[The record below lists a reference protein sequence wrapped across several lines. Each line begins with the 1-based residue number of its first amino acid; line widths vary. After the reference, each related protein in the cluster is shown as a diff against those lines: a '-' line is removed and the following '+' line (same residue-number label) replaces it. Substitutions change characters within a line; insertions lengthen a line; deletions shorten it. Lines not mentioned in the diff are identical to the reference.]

1 MADACI
7 YSIGDMEI
15 NDNKDSKRERGENM
29 SELSKSITKEQEEKR
44 LEDFKKIAE
53 NWDKLP
59 ERAQG
64 KIDGIISMAAS
75 MFLRETK
82 KAG

>member
-1 MADACI
+1 M
-7 YSIGDMEI
+7 
-15 NDNKDSKRERGENM
+15 
-29 SELSKSITKEQEEKR
+29 SKSMNITKEQEEKR
-44 LEDFKKIAE
+44 LKDFQRLAE

-75 MFLRETK
+75 VFLDSMEK

>member
-1 MADACI
+1 MTI
-7 YSIGDMEI
+7 KIQKEG
-15 NDNKDSKRERGENM
+15 GENM
-29 SELSKSITKEQEEKR
+29 SETLENITKNQEEKR
-44 LEDFKKIAE
+44 LEDFKRIAE

-75 MFLRETK
+75 AFLKETK
-82 KAG
+82 KAR

>member
-1 MADACI
+1 MTI
-7 YSIGDMEI
+7 KIQ
-15 NDNKDSKRERGENM
+15 KERGENM
-29 SELSKSITKEQEEKR
+29 SETLENITRNQEEKR
-44 LEDFKKIAE
+44 LEDFNRIAA

-75 MFLRETK
+75 AFLKETK

>member
-1 MADACI
+1 MTI
-7 YSIGDMEI
+7 KIQ
-15 NDNKDSKRERGENM
+15 KERGENM
-29 SELSKSITKEQEEKR
+29 SETSENITKKQEEKR

-64 KIDGIISMAAS
+64 KIDGIISIAAS
-75 MFLRETK
+75 TFLKETK

>member
-1 MADACI
+1 MTI
-7 YSIGDMEI
+7 KIQ
-15 NDNKDSKRERGENM
+15 KERGENM
-29 SELSKSITKEQEEKR
+29 SKTSENITKKQEEKR

-59 ERAQG
+59 ERTQG

-75 MFLRETK
+75 AFLKETK

>member
-1 MADACI
+1 M
-7 YSIGDMEI
+7 GKKT
-15 NDNKDSKRERGENM
+15 N
-29 SELSKSITKEQEEKR
+29 ITKEQEEKR
-44 LEDFKKIAE
+44 LKDFQKIAE

-75 MFLRETK
+75 VFLDSMEK

>member
-1 MADACI
+1 M
-7 YSIGDMEI
+7 
-15 NDNKDSKRERGENM
+15 SKKTN
-29 SELSKSITKEQEEKR
+29 ITKEQEEKR
-44 LEDFKKIAE
+44 LKDFQRIAE

-59 ERAQG
+59 ERAQE

-75 MFLRETK
+75 VFLDSMEK

>member
-1 MADACI
+1 MPV
-7 YSIGDMEI
+7 
-15 NDNKDSKRERGENM
+15 SKLYGSWKQMTIKIQKERGENM
-29 SELSKSITKEQEEKR
+29 SETLENITRNQEEKR

-75 MFLRETK
+75 AFLKETK

>member
-1 MADACI
+1 MT
-7 YSIGDMEI
+7 ERL
-15 NDNKDSKRERGENM
+15 KKEVKRM
-29 SELSKSITKEQEEKR
+29 SENKKMIITKEQEEKR
-44 LEDFKKIAE
+44 LKDFQRIAE

-64 KIDGIISMAAS
+64 KIDGIISMAACVFLDS
-75 MFLRETK
+75 MEK

>member
-1 MADACI
+1 M
-7 YSIGDMEI
+7 
-15 NDNKDSKRERGENM
+15 SKKTN
-29 SELSKSITKEQEEKR
+29 ITKEQEEKR
-44 LEDFKKIAE
+44 LKDFQKIAE

-75 MFLRETK
+75 VFLDSMEK

>member
-1 MADACI
+1 
-7 YSIGDMEI
+7 
-15 NDNKDSKRERGENM
+15 M
-29 SELSKSITKEQEEKR
+29 SETLENITKKQEEKR

-75 MFLRETK
+75 AFLKETK
-82 KAG
+82 KAR

>member
-1 MADACI
+1 M
-7 YSIGDMEI
+7 
-15 NDNKDSKRERGENM
+15 
-29 SELSKSITKEQEEKR
+29 SKSMNITKEQEEKR
-44 LEDFKKIAE
+44 LKDFQRIAE

-75 MFLRETK
+75 VFLDSMEK

>member
-1 MADACI
+1 MKKKLLKKWGGKNE
-7 YSIGDMEI
+7 YK
-15 NDNKDSKRERGENM
+15 NKRYKRTGR
-29 SELSKSITKEQEEKR
+29 KR
-44 LEDFKKIAE
+44 LKDFQRIAE

-75 MFLRETK
+75 VFLDSMEK
-82 KAG
+82 KAGWGK

>member
-1 MADACI
+1 MTI
-7 YSIGDMEI
+7 KIQ
-15 NDNKDSKRERGENM
+15 KERGENM
-29 SELSKSITKEQEEKR
+29 SETLENITRNQEEKR
-44 LEDFKKIAE
+44 LEDFKRIAE

-75 MFLRETK
+75 AFLKETK
-82 KAG
+82 KAV

>member
-1 MADACI
+1 MTI
-7 YSIGDMEI
+7 KIQ
-15 NDNKDSKRERGENM
+15 KERGENM
-29 SELSKSITKEQEEKR
+29 SKTSENITKKQEEKR

-64 KIDGIISMAAS
+64 KIDGIISMA
-75 MFLRETK
+75 
-82 KAG
+82 GG

>member
-1 MADACI
+1 M
-7 YSIGDMEI
+7 
-15 NDNKDSKRERGENM
+15 SKNM
-29 SELSKSITKEQEEKR
+29 NITKEQEEKR
-44 LEDFKKIAE
+44 LKDFQKIAE

-75 MFLRETK
+75 VFLDSMEK

>member
-1 MADACI
+1 MTI
-7 YSIGDMEI
+7 KIQ
-15 NDNKDSKRERGENM
+15 KERGENM
-29 SELSKSITKEQEEKR
+29 SETLENITKKQEEKR

-59 ERAQG
+59 ERAQR
-64 KIDGIISMAAS
+64 KIDGIISMASSA
-75 MFLRETK
+75 FLKETK

>member
-1 MADACI
+1 MTRKI
-7 YSIGDMEI
+7 QQ
-15 NDNKDSKRERGENM
+15 ERGENM
-29 SELSKSITKEQEEKR
+29 SKTSENITKKQEEKR

-64 KIDGIISMAAS
+64 KIMGL
-75 MFLRETK
+75 FRWLHLHF
-82 KAG
+82 

>member
-1 MADACI
+1 MTI
-7 YSIGDMEI
+7 KIQ
-15 NDNKDSKRERGENM
+15 KERGGNM
-29 SELSKSITKEQEEKR
+29 SETLENITRNQEEKR
-44 LEDFKKIAE
+44 LEDFKRIAE

-75 MFLRETK
+75 AFLKETK

>member
-1 MADACI
+1 M
-7 YSIGDMEI
+7 
-15 NDNKDSKRERGENM
+15 SKKTN
-29 SELSKSITKEQEEKR
+29 ITKEQEEKR
-44 LEDFKKIAE
+44 LKDFQRIAE

-59 ERAQG
+59 ESAQG

-75 MFLRETK
+75 VFLDSMEK